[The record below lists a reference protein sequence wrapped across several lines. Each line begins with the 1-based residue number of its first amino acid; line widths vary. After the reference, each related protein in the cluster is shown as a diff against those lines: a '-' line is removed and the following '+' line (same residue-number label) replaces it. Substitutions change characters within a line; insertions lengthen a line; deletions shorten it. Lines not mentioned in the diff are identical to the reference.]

1 MAHRNDVLVVAGSVM
16 NKIAGKYLLKYLEQL
31 MSGTLSNDER
41 DRILRIVASLGAKMI
56 LFLTVFICVLSYR
69 TVNITVN

>member
-56 LFLTVFICVLSYR
+56 LFLLFSFSCYHTIP
-69 TVNITVN
+69 